1 LTVEGDTPNTDD
13 FSPLWVHFVYSN
25 HDHDLLLIMNMIEKF
40 AQTLYPYQFDHD
52 HFYDQ
57 T

>member
-1 LTVEGDTPNTDD
+1 MGA
-13 FSPLWVHFVYSN
+13 FFYSD

-40 AQTLYPYQFDHD
+40 AQTTLYPYQFDHD
-52 HFYDQ
+52 HFFDQ

>member
-1 LTVEGDTPNTDD
+1 MGA
-13 FSPLWVHFVYSN
+13 FVYSN

>member
-1 LTVEGDTPNTDD
+1 MLLMTSGA
-13 FSPLWVHFVYSN
+13 FFYFN

-40 AQTLYPYQFDHD
+40 VKTLYHFHVQFDHD
-52 HFYDQ
+52 HFYGQ